1 MYLFVFFDN
10 MAKKFFCGCILFLMV
25 MWAGGGAGCSDNDDS
40 REGKLPEKT
49 GKMTFEF
56 SFGKD
61 VLELAD
67 VEVTFVDVDGS
78 LKKEVVKQLP
88 WKKTVL
94 FSLVPVT
101 AGYTVKVTPKK
112 DLELKKETYLISEGF
127 KDEFYEIQGEGV
139 VSMKTLKSGT
149 SSLTVKKTEVLTMLE
164 DLSEENIYIVDADFN
179 CSEKE

>member
-1 MYLFVFFDN
+1 MYLFVFFYN
-10 MAKKFFCGCILFLMV
+10 MAKKFFCGCILLLMV
-25 MWAGGGAGCSDNDDS
+25 MLAGGVAGCSDNDDS

-94 FSLVPVT
+94 FSLVTVT
-101 AGYTVKVTPKK
+101 AVYTVKVTPKK